1 MFRTQWSLVKEGSVV
16 RGVGSE
22 MGEERLLLK
31 GEQWSLRRYR
41 LLKLDSA
48 VGTQEDEVE
57 GPSQGVR
64 GQGLMPQLPLVGSS
78 SRLRQILTTERQCV
92 CVCVCVCVRARARV
106 CMCACTYTQS
116 HFSCV
121 QLFAIPWT
129 LTHQAPL
136 PMGFS
141 RQE

>member
-1 MFRTQWSLVKEGSVV
+1 MRWGK
-16 RGVGSE
+16 
-22 MGEERLLLK
+22 ERLLLK

-64 GQGLMPQLPLVGSS
+64 EQGLMPQLPLVGSS

-92 CVCVCVCVRARARV
+92 CVNFCENVCCVCENVCCVCENVCVCVCVNLCNNV
-106 CMCACTYTQS
+106 CA
-116 HFSCV
+116 
-121 QLFAIPWT
+121 
-129 LTHQAPL
+129 
-136 PMGFS
+136 
-141 RQE
+141 

>member
-1 MFRTQWSLVKEGSVV
+1 MRWGK
-16 RGVGSE
+16 
-22 MGEERLLLK
+22 ERLLLK

-64 GQGLMPQLPLVGSS
+64 EQGLMPQLPLVGSS

-92 CVCVCVCVRARARV
+92 CVCVCVCVRARA
-106 CMCACTYTQS
+106 
-116 HFSCV
+116 CV
-121 QLFAIPWT
+121 HVRMHIHAKSLQLCPT
-129 LTHQAPL
+129 LCDPMDSNPPGSSAHGILQARIIEWVSMP
-136 PMGFS
+136 FS
-141 RQE
+141 RGSFGPRD